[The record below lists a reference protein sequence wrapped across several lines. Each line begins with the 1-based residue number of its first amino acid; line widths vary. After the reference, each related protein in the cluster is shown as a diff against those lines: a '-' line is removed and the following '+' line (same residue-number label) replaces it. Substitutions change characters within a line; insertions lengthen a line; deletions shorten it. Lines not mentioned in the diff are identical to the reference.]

1 MIRKWMVPAIAAGA
15 ALTLQADDNVSRR
28 DQLRQVPAKT
38 FPGRV
43 HLLPPTPDT
52 VQWGWFDNSAPPAL
66 TIRPG
71 DTVVMETM
79 MHSHNQI
86 VPGTGIEEIRA
97 LRVDNP
103 GRGPHSVTGP
113 VYVEGAEPGDVL
125 RVRINRIVPRAYGA
139 NFNLPGMLGQFPDQ
153 FPEGQVRYFYLDTR
167 RMVTEFAPGIEIPLA
182 PFPGILGVARAEPG
196 RYSTVPPGPFGGNMD
211 IRELKEGTTLYV
223 PVFVPGALLWSG
235 DSHAAQGN
243 GEVNLTAIETAF
255 KELSL
260 TVDVVRGRTLRWPR
274 IETPT
279 HWITMGAD
287 PDLNRARA
295 ILLDETAALLSEQ
308 RGIDADAARR
318 LIARESDCRV
328 AEVVNQSK
336 VLYCMNA
343 KNRKTAKRP
352 PLAARETPRDFIT
365 VGGDADLQKAMD
377 VASMGMIGM
386 LQRKKGLTRLDAYS
400 LASLTMDCRLRNPA
414 AEVQHVHCFV
424 PKSLWIGK
432 R

>member
-1 MIRKWMVPAIAAGA
+1 MVVKWMVVAIAACA
-15 ALTLQADDNVSRR
+15 ALTLQADDEVSRR
-28 DQLRQVPAKT
+28 DELRQVQAKA

-43 HLLPPTPDT
+43 HLLPATLDT
-52 VQWGWFDNSAPPAL
+52 VQWGWFDNNEPPVL
-66 TIRPG
+66 TIKPG

-86 VPGTGIEEIRA
+86 VPGVSIEEIKT

-113 VYVEGAEPGDVL
+113 VYVEGAEPGDEL
-125 RVRINRIVPRAYGA
+125 KVRINRIVPRAYGV
-139 NFNLPGMLGQFPDQ
+139 NFNLPGMLGQFPDE
-153 FPEGQVRYFYLDTR
+153 FPEGKVRYFYLDTR

-196 RYSTVPPGPFGGNMD
+196 RYSTVPPGRYGGNMD
-211 IRELKEGTTLYV
+211 LRELKEGTTLHV

-260 TVDVVRGRTLRWPR
+260 TVDVVKGKSLEWPR

-287 PDLNRARA
+287 PDMNRALA
-295 ILLDETAALLSEQ
+295 ILLDETATLLFEQ
-308 RGIDADAARR
+308 RRMSLESARR
-318 LIARESDCRV
+318 LIPQVSDCRV

-336 VLYCMNA
+336 ALYCM
-343 KNRKTAKRP
+343 TAKDWKTVKMM
-352 PLAARETPRDFIT
+352 PLAKRETPLNFIT
-365 VGGDADLQKAMD
+365 VGEDADLQNAMD
-377 VASMGMIGM
+377 VASMSMIEV
-386 LQRKKGLTRLDAYS
+386 LQQKKGLSRLDAYS
-400 LASLTMDCRLRNPA
+400 LASLTMDCRLGNPT
-414 AEVQHVHCFV
+414 AEVQRVHCFV
-424 PKSLWIGK
+424 PKSLWTGK

>member
-1 MIRKWMVPAIAAGA
+1 MIRKWTVLAIAAA
-15 ALTLQADDNVSRR
+15 VTFTLQADDDVSRR

-43 HLLPPTPDT
+43 FLLPATPDT
-52 VQWGWFDNSAPPAL
+52 VQWGWFDNSEAPVLA
-66 TIRPG
+66 IHPG

-86 VPGTGIEEIRA
+86 VPGVTIEEIRQ
-97 LRVDNP
+97 LRLDHP

-113 VYVEGAEPGDVL
+113 VYVEGVEPGDVL
-125 RVRINRIVPRAYGA
+125 KVRINRIVPRAYGV
-139 NFNLPGMLGQFPDQ
+139 NFNLPGMLGQFPDA

-196 RYSTVPPGPFGGNMD
+196 RYSTVPPGPYGGNMD

-260 TVDVVRGRTLRWPR
+260 TVDVVKGRSLQWPR

-287 PDLNRARA
+287 PDLNQALA
-295 ILLDETAALLSEQ
+295 ILLDETTKFLAEQ
-308 RGIDADAARR
+308 RRISAESARR
-318 LIARESDCRV
+318 LVAQVSDCRV

-336 VLYCMNA
+336 ALYCMNA
-343 KNRKTAKRP
+343 KDWKTVKLP
-352 PLAARETPRDFIT
+352 PLAARETPRNFIT
-365 VGGDADLQKAMD
+365 VGENADLQKAMD
-377 VASMGMIGM
+377 EASMSMIEV

-400 LASLTMDCRLRNPA
+400 LASLIMDCRLGNPA
-414 AEVQHVHCFV
+414 AELQRVHCFV
-424 PKSLWIGK
+424 AKSHWTK
-432 R
+432 N

>member
-1 MIRKWMVPAIAAGA
+1 MIRKWMVLAIAASA
-15 ALTLQADDNVSRR
+15 ALTLQADDDVSRR

-43 HLLPPTPDT
+43 HLLPATLDT
-52 VQWGWFDNSAPPAL
+52 VQWGWFDNSEPPVL
-66 TIRPG
+66 TIKPG

-86 VPGTGIEEIRA
+86 VPGVSIEEIRT
-97 LRVDNP
+97 LRIDNP

-125 RVRINRIVPRAYGA
+125 KVRINRIVPRAYGV
-139 NFNLPGMLGQFPDQ
+139 NFNLPGMLGQFPGE

-196 RYSTVPPGPFGGNMD
+196 QYSTVPPGPYGGNMD
-211 IRELKEGTTLYV
+211 IRELKEGTTLYA
-223 PVFVPGALLWSG
+223 PVFVTGALLWSG

-260 TVDVVRGRTLRWPR
+260 TVDLVKGRSLEWPR

-287 PDLNRARA
+287 PSLNQALA
-295 ILLDETAALLSEQ
+295 ILLDETAKFLSEQ
-308 RGIDADAARR
+308 RGISAEAARR
-318 LIARESDCRV
+318 LIPQVSDCRV

-336 VLYCMNA
+336 ALYCMNA
-343 KNRKTAKRP
+343 KDWKTVKLP
-352 PLAARETPRDFIT
+352 PLAARETPRNFIT
-365 VGGDADLQKAMD
+365 VGEDADLQRAMD
-377 VASMGMIGM
+377 VASMGMIEV
-386 LQRKKGLTRLDAYS
+386 LQQKKGLTRLDAYS
-400 LASLTMDCRLRNPA
+400 LASLTMDCRLGNPA
-414 AEVQHVHCFV
+414 AEVQRVHCFL